1 MNLLWV
7 EDERRI
13 VDEVAPF
20 LEEEGCRVTRAESA
34 EDALRLLARHTYDLL
49 LLDWMLPDM
58 PGTELCKEVQR
69 RWRTPVIML
78 TAKSDEWH
86 KVVAL
91 EIGADDYLSKPFGM
105 RELLARIKAVL
116 RRSGAL
122 SSAEQQALQ
131 RGRLT
136 IDIAKH
142 QVWSGEQEVTL
153 TPTEFDLL
161 LTLARHPGRV
171 YSRLQLI
178 TDTLGDSF
186 GGFER
191 TVDSHIRNLRHK
203 LEDDPASPR
212 YIVTVYGVGYKF
224 GGEL

>member
-1 MNLLWV
+1 
-7 EDERRI
+7 
-13 VDEVAPF
+13 
-20 LEEEGCRVTRAESA
+20 
-34 EDALRLLARHTYDLL
+34 
-49 LLDWMLPDM
+49 
-58 PGTELCKEVQR
+58 
-69 RWRTPVIML
+69 
-78 TAKSDEWH
+78 
-86 KVVAL
+86 
-91 EIGADDYLSKPFGM
+91 
-105 RELLARIKAVL
+105 
-116 RRSGAL
+116 
-122 SSAEQQALQ
+122 EQQALQ

-142 QVWSGEQEVTL
+142 QVWSGEQEVAL

-161 LTLARHPGRV
+161 VTLARHPGRV